1 MVALSQMATFL
12 AVEQKFFYGDI
23 VTPCSVTCENVRIVV
38 IARDEKTAPPIS
50 ARLQKGHCICIR
62 NNILPLKVSSSY
74 SLSSLP
80 SVTWLML
87 VFFAALCSV

>member
-1 MVALSQMATFL
+1 M
-12 AVEQKFFYGDI
+12 

-38 IARDEKTAPPIS
+38 IARDEKTAPPIR

-62 NNILPLKVSSSY
+62 KNILPLKVSSSY

-87 VFFAALCSV
+87 VFLLRFDLFELFLTLLFASGSYM

>member
-1 MVALSQMATFL
+1 M
-12 AVEQKFFYGDI
+12 

-87 VFFAALCSV
+87 VFLLRFDLFELFLTLLFASGSYM